1 MKKRIALLA
10 AMLALMLIAGSFAFA
25 AEQQK
30 ADIEQ
35 HIYERNSKDRTLSLF
50 KEVTVDQAL
59 FPAVGEAKFDGDRW
73 FIFQNSDVSKP
84 IYGKSL
90 KNELDR
96 FVFVE
101 NVGNVDVYVRTWFA
115 FEEGTYGKSVL
126 DDLIHLNFN
135 DENWA
140 RSEVTSGVEI
150 DGNKYTVFYADY
162 KNADYKTVLE
172 AGKTAEPS
180 LMQLYMDSKGT
191 NEDMIA
197 LDGNGSGKYE
207 IGIYSQAVGTTSFS
221 DAKTALD
228 TAFGTAHPWTSGL
241 NAE

>member
-10 AMLALMLIAGSFAFA
+10 ALLALLSTASAAFA
-25 AEQQK
+25 EEQPIK

-35 HIYERNSKDRTLSLF
+35 HIYQRTTKKVNWAPF
-50 KEVTVDQAL
+50 EEVTEEQPL
-59 FPAVGEAKFDGDRW
+59 FPAVGEAELKSTRW
-73 FIFQNSDVSKP
+73 FIFQDCNVSKP

-101 NVGNVDVYVRTWFA
+101 NTGDVSVYVRTWFA
-115 FEEGTYGKSVL
+115 FEEGSYGKSVL

-135 DENWA
+135 TYEWTK
-140 RSEVTSGVEI
+140 SEATSGVEI

-162 KNADYKTVLE
+162 ETALE

-191 NEDMIA
+191 NEDMVAI
-197 LDGNGSGKYE
+197 DGNGSGKYE

-228 TAFGTAHPWTSGL
+228 TVFGTAHPWKNGL

>member
-10 AMLALMLIAGSFAFA
+10 ALLALLSAASVAAA
-25 AEQQK
+25 AEPAK

-35 HIYERNSKDRTLSLF
+35 HIYQRTTKKVNWAPF
-50 KEVTVDQAL
+50 EEVTEEQPL
-59 FPAVGEAKFDGDRW
+59 FPAVGEAELTRTRW
-73 FIFQNSDVSKP
+73 FIFQDCNVTKP
-84 IYGKSL
+84 VYGKSL

-101 NVGNVDVYVRTWFA
+101 NKGNVSVYVRTWFA

-126 DDLIHLNFN
+126 EELVHLNFN
-135 DENWA
+135 DENWT

-162 KNADYKTVLE
+162 TKALE
-172 AGKTAEPS
+172 AEKTAEPS
-180 LMQLYMDSKGT
+180 LMQLYMDSKGA
-191 NEDMIA
+191 NEDMLA

-207 IGIYSQAVGTTSFS
+207 IGIYSQAVQAHENFS

-228 TAFGTAHPWTSGL
+228 AAFGTNHPWKNGL

>member
-1 MKKRIALLA
+1 MKKRIVLLAALLA
-10 AMLALMLIAGSFAFA
+10 LLSTASAAFA
-25 AEQQK
+25 EEQQK

-73 FIFQNSDVSKP
+73 FIFQNSNVSKP

-101 NVGNVDVYVRTWFA
+101 NKGDVSVYVRTWFA

-126 DDLIHLNFN
+126 EELVHLNFN
-135 DENWA
+135 DENWK

-150 DGNKYTVFYADY
+150 GGNKYTVFYADY
-162 KNADYKTVLE
+162 EAALE
-172 AGKTAEPS
+172 KEKTAEPS

-191 NEDMIA
+191 NEDMAAI
-197 LDGNGSGKYE
+197 DGNGSGKYE
-207 IGIYSQAVGTTSFS
+207 IGIYSQAVEAHENFS

-228 TAFGTAHPWTSGL
+228 TAFCTAHPWKNGL

>member
-10 AMLALMLIAGSFAFA
+10 LLMAAIVTAGSVAL
-25 AEQQK
+25 AEEAQK

-35 HIYERNSKDRTLSLF
+35 RIYERNSRDRTLSLF
-50 KEVTVDQAL
+50 KEVTEDQAL
-59 FPAVGEAKFDGDRW
+59 FPAVGEAELTSTRW
-73 FIFQNSDVSKP
+73 FIFQGVSDSRP
-84 IYGKSL
+84 IYGPDL

-101 NVGNVDVYVRTWFA
+101 NKGNVSVYVRTWFA
-115 FEEGTYGKSVL
+115 FEEGSYGKSVL

-135 DENWA
+135 TEDWTM
-140 RSEVTSGVEI
+140 SEATSGVEI

-162 KNADYKTVLE
+162 NKALDAE
-172 AGKTAEPS
+172 KTAEPS

-191 NEDMIA
+191 NEDMVAI
-197 LDGNGSGKYE
+197 DGNGSGKYE
-207 IGIYSQAVGTTSFS
+207 IGIYSQAVEATSFS
-221 DAKTALD
+221 DAKTALEV
-228 TAFGTAHPWTSGL
+228 FGTAHPWKKGL

>member
-1 MKKRIALLA
+1 MKKRIVLLAALLA
-10 AMLALMLIAGSFAFA
+10 LLSTASAAFA
-25 AEQQK
+25 EEQQK

-73 FIFQNSDVSKP
+73 FIFQNSNVSKP

-101 NVGNVDVYVRTWFA
+101 NKGDVSVYVRTWFA

-135 DENWA
+135 DNDNEWT
-140 RSEVTSGVEI
+140 RSKVTSGVEI

-162 KNADYKTVLE
+162 KTALE

-197 LDGNGSGKYE
+197 IDGNGSGKYE
-207 IGIYSQAVGTTSFS
+207 IRIYSQAVEALPNIT
-221 DAKTALD
+221 LD
-228 TAFGTAHPWTSGL
+228 TAFGTNHPWTKGL
-241 NAE
+241 SAE

>member
-1 MKKRIALLA
+1 MKRRFALLA
-10 AMLALMLIAGSFAFA
+10 ALLALLSIASAAAA
-25 AEQQK
+25 AEPAK

-50 KEVTVDQAL
+50 KEVTADQAL
-59 FPAVGEAKFDGDRW
+59 FPAVGEAELKNTRW
-73 FIFQNSDVSKP
+73 FIFQGVKDSRL
-84 IYGKSL
+84 IYGPDL

-96 FVFVE
+96 FVFVK
-101 NVGNVDVYVRTWFA
+101 NKGNVSVYVRTWFA
-115 FEEGTYGKSVL
+115 FEEGSYGKSVL

-135 DENWA
+135 DENWT

-150 DGNKYTVFYADY
+150 GGNKYTVFYADY
-162 KNADYKTVLE
+162 NKVLDAE
-172 AGKTAEPS
+172 KTAEPS

-191 NEDMIA
+191 NEDMVAI
-197 LDGNGSGKYE
+197 DGNGSGKYE
-207 IGIYSQAVGTTSFS
+207 IGIYSQAVETTSFS

-228 TAFGTAHPWTSGL
+228 VFGTAHPWKNGL

>member
-10 AMLALMLIAGSFAFA
+10 ALLALLSIASAAAA
-25 AEQQK
+25 AEPAK

-35 HIYERNSKDRTLSLF
+35 HIYQRTTKKVNWAPF
-50 KEVTVDQAL
+50 EEVTEEQPL
-59 FPAVGEAKFDGDRW
+59 FPAVGEAKLKSTRW
-73 FIFQNSDVSKP
+73 FIFQGVKDKRPV
-84 IYGKSL
+84 YGPSL

-101 NVGNVDVYVRTWFA
+101 NKGDVSVYVRTWFA
-115 FEEGTYGKSVL
+115 FEEGSYGKSVL

-135 DENWA
+135 TDEWKK
-140 RSEVTSGVEI
+140 SEATSGVEI

-162 KNADYKTVLE
+162 NKALDAE
-172 AGKTAEPS
+172 KTAEPS

-191 NEDMIA
+191 NEDMVAI
-197 LDGNGSGKYE
+197 DGNGSGKYE
-207 IGIYSQAVGTTSFS
+207 IRIYSQAVQVHQDIT
-221 DAKTALD
+221 LD
-228 TAFGTAHPWTSGL
+228 KAFGTKHPWTSGL

>member
-1 MKKRIALLA
+1 MKKRIVMLAALLA
-10 AMLALMLIAGSFAFA
+10 LLSTASAAFA
-25 AEQQK
+25 EEQPIK

-35 HIYERNSKDRTLSLF
+35 HIYQRTTKKVNWAPF
-50 KEVTVDQAL
+50 EEVTEEQPI
-59 FPAVGEAKFDGDRW
+59 FPAVGEAELKSTRW
-73 FIFQNSDVSKP
+73 FIFQDCNVSKP

-101 NVGNVDVYVRTWFA
+101 NTGDVSVYVRTWFA
-115 FEEGTYGKSVL
+115 FEEGSYGKSVL

-135 DENWA
+135 TDEWTMSKA
-140 RSEVTSGVEI
+140 TSGVEI
-150 DGNKYTVFYADY
+150 GGNKYTVFYADY
-162 KNADYKTVLE
+162 NKALDAE
-172 AGKTAEPS
+172 KTAEPS

-191 NEDMIA
+191 NEDMVAI
-197 LDGNGSGKYE
+197 DGNGSGKYE
-207 IGIYSQAVGTTSFS
+207 IGIYSQAVETTSFS

-228 TAFGTAHPWTSGL
+228 TVFGTAHPWKNGL

>member
-1 MKKRIALLA
+1 MKKRIVLLVLLMA
-10 AMLALMLIAGSFAFA
+10 AIVTAGSA
-25 AEQQK
+25 ALADEAQK

-35 HIYERNSKDRTLSLF
+35 HIYQRTTKRVNWAPF
-50 KEVTVDQAL
+50 EEVTEDQAL
-59 FPAVGEAKFDGDRW
+59 FPAVGEAELSSTRW
-73 FIFQNSDVSKP
+73 FIFQDCNVSKL

-101 NVGNVDVYVRTWFA
+101 NKGNVSVYVRTWFA

-126 DDLIHLNFN
+126 EELVHLNFN
-135 DENWA
+135 DENWT

-150 DGNKYTVFYADY
+150 GGNKYTVFYADY
-162 KNADYKTVLE
+162 TKELE
-172 AGKTAEPS
+172 AEKTAEPS

-191 NEDMIA
+191 NEDMAAI
-197 LDGNGSGKYE
+197 DGNGSGKYE
-207 IGIYSQAVGTTSFS
+207 IGIYSQAVEAHENFS

-228 TAFGTAHPWTSGL
+228 TAFCTAHPWKNGL

>member
-10 AMLALMLIAGSFAFA
+10 ALLALMLIAGSFAFA

-50 KEVTVDQAL
+50 REVTRDQAL
-59 FPAVGEAKFDGDRW
+59 FPAVGEAELDRSRW
-73 FIFQNSDVSKP
+73 FILQGVNDKRPV
-84 IYGKSL
+84 YGPSL

-101 NVGNVDVYVRTWFA
+101 NTGDVSVYVRTWFA
-115 FEEGTYGKSVL
+115 FEEGSYGKSVL

-135 DENWA
+135 TDEWTMSKA
-140 RSEVTSGVEI
+140 TSGVEI

-162 KNADYKTVLE
+162 NKALE
-172 AGKTAEPS
+172 KEKTAEPS

-191 NEDMIA
+191 NEDMVAI
-197 LDGNGSGKYE
+197 DGNGSGKYE
-207 IGIYSQAVGTTSFS
+207 IRIYSQAVQVHQDIT
-221 DAKTALD
+221 LD
-228 TAFGTAHPWTSGL
+228 KAFGTNHPWTSGL

>member
-1 MKKRIALLA
+1 MKKRIVLLA
-10 AMLALMLIAGSFAFA
+10 ALLALMLIAGSFAFA

-35 HIYERNSKDRTLSLF
+35 HIYQRTTKKVNWAPF
-50 KEVTVDQAL
+50 EEVTEEQPL
-59 FPAVGEAKFDGDRW
+59 FPAVGEAELKSTRW
-73 FIFQNSDVSKP
+73 FIFQDCDVSKP

-101 NVGNVDVYVRTWFA
+101 NKGDVSVYVRTWFA

-135 DENWA
+135 TEDWTM
-140 RSEVTSGVEI
+140 SEATSGVEI
-150 DGNKYTVFYADY
+150 DGNKYTVFY
-162 KNADYKTVLE
+162 ADYKTVLE

-207 IGIYSQAVGTTSFS
+207 IGIYSQAVQAYTEIT
-221 DAKTALD
+221 LD
-228 TAFGTAHPWTSGL
+228 GAFGTNHPWTSGL

>member
-10 AMLALMLIAGSFAFA
+10 ALLALLSTASAAAA
-25 AEQQK
+25 AEPAK

-35 HIYERNSKDRTLSLF
+35 HIYERSTKKVNWAPF
-50 KEVTVDQAL
+50 EEVTEEQPL
-59 FPAVGEAKFDGDRW
+59 FPAVGEAKLKSTRW
-73 FIFQNSDVSKP
+73 FIFQGVKDKRPV
-84 IYGKSL
+84 YGPSL

-101 NVGNVDVYVRTWFA
+101 NKGNVSVYVRTWFA
-115 FEEGTYGKSVL
+115 FEEGSYGKSVL

-135 DENWA
+135 DKNWT

-150 DGNKYTVFYADY
+150 GGNKYTVFYADY
-162 KNADYKTVLE
+162 ETALE

-191 NEDMIA
+191 NEDMVAI
-197 LDGNGSGKYE
+197 DGNGSGKYE
-207 IGIYSQAVGTTSFS
+207 IRIYSQAVQVYQDIT
-221 DAKTALD
+221 LD
-228 TAFGTAHPWTSGL
+228 KAFGTNHPWTSGL

>member
-10 AMLALMLIAGSFAFA
+10 LLMAAIVTAGSVAL
-25 AEQQK
+25 AEEAQK

-35 HIYERNSKDRTLSLF
+35 RIYERNSRDRTLSFF
-50 KEVTVDQAL
+50 KEVTADQAL
-59 FPAVGEAKFDGDRW
+59 FPAVGEAELTSTRW
-73 FIFQNSDVSKP
+73 FIFQGVDDSRP
-84 IYGKSL
+84 IYGPDL

-101 NVGNVDVYVRTWFA
+101 NKGNVSVYVRTWFA
-115 FEEGTYGKSVL
+115 FEEGSYGKSVL

-135 DENWA
+135 TKDWTM
-140 RSEVTSGVEI
+140 SEATSGVEI
-150 DGNKYTVFYADY
+150 GGNKYTVFYADY
-162 KNADYKTVLE
+162 NKTLDAE
-172 AGKTAEPS
+172 KTAEPS

-191 NEDMIA
+191 NEDMMAI
-197 LDGNGSGKYE
+197 DGNGSGKYE

-228 TAFGTAHPWTSGL
+228 TFGTAHPWKTGL

>member
-10 AMLALMLIAGSFAFA
+10 ALLALLSAASVAAA
-25 AEQQK
+25 AEPAK

-35 HIYERNSKDRTLSLF
+35 HIYQRTTKKVNWAPF
-50 KEVTVDQAL
+50 EEVTEEQPL
-59 FPAVGEAKFDGDRW
+59 FPAVGEAELTSIRW
-73 FIFQNSDVSKP
+73 FIFQGVKDSRP
-84 IYGKSL
+84 IYGPDL

-101 NVGNVDVYVRTWFA
+101 NKGDVSVYVRTWFA

-135 DENWA
+135 DNDNEWT
-140 RSEVTSGVEI
+140 RSKVTSGVEI

-162 KNADYKTVLE
+162 KTALE

-197 LDGNGSGKYE
+197 IDGNGSGKYE
-207 IGIYSQAVGTTSFS
+207 IRIYSQAVEALPNIT
-221 DAKTALD
+221 LD
-228 TAFGTAHPWTSGL
+228 TAFGTNHPWTKGL
-241 NAE
+241 SAE